1 MQKIGLSK
9 EIQTQ
14 LSKLDLTAFTDHPSL
29 MTPAIDKLVASRP
42 KQYSKFELAFANG
55 LKFGFR
61 HKEDGDLLSFG
72 DAFDG
77 EGSVGR
83 THAKDP
89 DREYVRQLQI
99 GQTDEWE
106 LTTEAFGGHPF
117 HIHVNPFQIVK
128 ILKLSLALMA
138 NPKKLM

>member
-1 MQKIGLSK
+1 
-9 EIQTQ
+9 
-14 LSKLDLTAFTDHPSL
+14 

-42 KQYSKFELAFANG
+42 KQYSKFELAFAND

-128 ILKLSLALMA
+128 ILKTVTGPNGESKEVDVSELAPDDNDTDDVQYLSLIHI
-138 NPKKLM
+138 